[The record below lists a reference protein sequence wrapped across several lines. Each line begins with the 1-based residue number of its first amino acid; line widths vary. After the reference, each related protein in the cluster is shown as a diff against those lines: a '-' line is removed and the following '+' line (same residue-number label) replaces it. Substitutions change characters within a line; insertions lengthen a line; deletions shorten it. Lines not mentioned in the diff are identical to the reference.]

1 MSVIKYGP
9 SNNFCNIGRFPGI
22 KLASDSF
29 WSGSGCVPVY
39 SNPCVKPCVDPCMKP
54 CVDPCVKPCVDPCVK
69 PCVDPCVKPCVN
81 PCVKPVINPCVVPC
95 VNPCNNPCALP
106 CDNVKPRCDYDCKE
120 VVYKDCVDDC
130 QVVCKCEGK
139 SCRSLARAA
148 FCGISPL
155 KLTIVFLCLVFLR
168 FGSAGSLCWPDEIL

>member
-39 SNPCVKPCVDPCMKP
+39 SNPCVKPYVN
-54 CVDPCVKPCVDPCVK
+54 PCVK

-81 PCVKPVINPCVVPC
+81 PWVKPVINPCVVPC

-120 VVYKDCVDDC
+120 VVHKDCVDDC
-130 QVVCKCEGK
+130 QVVRNCEGK

-168 FGSAGSLCWPDEIL
+168 FGSAGSLC